1 MAVITIL
8 GSGMMGSAMSYPAR
22 ANGNEVRLVGSPL
35 DGAIIE
41 GLKKDDYHITLKRT
55 LPKGVKYYYID
66 ELSQALEG
74 ADLLI
79 SGVSSF
85 GVDWFANEI
94 LPILPD
100 SLPILGITKGMF
112 DMEDGSL
119 VPYPVYYKSLPQGKN
134 KRFYAVG
141 GPCTSYELAD
151 LDPTEVAFCGDD
163 IETLRWLKGLF
174 ETDFYHISPS
184 TDVIGVECAVAMK
197 NAYALG
203 VTLAVGLAQK
213 REGVEGKQHYNSQAA
228 LFGESVR
235 EMRRL
240 LKMTGGGDDNIVLG
254 AGDLYVT
261 VFGGRTRFIGTLLGR
276 GLSFEAAMEQL
287 KGVTLES
294 IVISTRT
301 ARAVRWLIALGKARA
316 EDFPLLL
323 HIDDIINGG
332 AEVNIPWAAFETETI
347 L

>member
-41 GLKKDDYHITLKRT
+41 GLKRVDYHITLKRT

-174 ETDFYHISPS
+174 ETDFYHISP
-184 TDVIGVECAVAMK
+184 
-197 NAYALG
+197 ALG

-301 ARAVRWLIALGKARA
+301 ARAVRRLIALGKARA

>member
-1 MAVITIL
+1 MAVIVIL
-8 GSGMMGSAMSYPAR
+8 GAGMMGSAMSYPAR
-22 ANGNEVRLVGSPL
+22 ENANEVRLVGTPL
-35 DGAIIE
+35 DRQIID
-41 GLKKDDYHITLKRT
+41 GLRENDFHITLKRK
-55 LPKGVKYYYID
+55 LPAGVKYYQID
-66 ELSQALEG
+66 ELDEALDG
-74 ADLLI
+74 AQLLI

-85 GVDWFANEI
+85 GVNWFADEM
-94 LPILPD
+94 LPRLPD
-100 SLPILGITKGMF
+100 DLPILGITKGMF
-112 DMEDGSL
+112 DMDDGTL
-119 VPYPVYYKSLPQGKN
+119 VPYPIYYKGLSQGAR

-151 LDPTEVAFCGDD
+151 KDPTEVAFCGGD
-163 IETLRWLKGLF
+163 IETLRWLKSLF
-174 ETDFYHISPS
+174 NTWFYHVSIS

-203 VTLAVGLAQK
+203 VTLAVGLSE
-213 REGVEGKQHYNSQAA
+213 RTEGVGGKQHYNSQAA
-228 LFGESVR
+228 LFGQSVR

-240 LKMTGGGDDNIVLG
+240 LKLTGGADDNIVLG

-294 IVISTRT
+294 IVIATRT
-301 ARAVRWLIALGKARA
+301 ARAVRRLVARGAARA
-316 EDFPLLL
+316 EDFPLLM
-323 HIDDIINGG
+323 HIDDVITRG
-332 AEVNIPWAAFETETI
+332 AEVAIPWDAFETET